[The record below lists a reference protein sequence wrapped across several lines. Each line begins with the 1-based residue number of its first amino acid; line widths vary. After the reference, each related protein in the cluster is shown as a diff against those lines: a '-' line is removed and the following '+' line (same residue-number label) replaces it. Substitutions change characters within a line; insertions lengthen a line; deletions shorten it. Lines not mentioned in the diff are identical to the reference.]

1 MLTGPGKGKEPC
13 DSSCEAWL
21 PETGAHPSGRHGF
34 ISEGRGSSIYNPL
47 WELSEEITL
56 PEPTDRP
63 IPSLPEKS
71 FQRNTAENK
80 DL

>member
-1 MLTGPGKGKEPC
+1 MLTGPGKGKELY

-34 ISEGRGSSIYNPL
+34 ISEGRGSYIYNPL
-47 WELSEEITL
+47 WKLSEEITL
-56 PEPTDRP
+56 PEPRDGQ

-71 FQRNTAENK
+71 FQKDTAENE